1 MLVSSSNFSAST
13 FPPTL
18 LLTPIISIHS
28 SKDVIIVV
36 KWFSCSIIFYDNLFA
51 VHFITL
57 VSSERSIVYDF
68 IFTSSFPIFFNS
80 SCCFLNISSYQ
91 VNMAW
96 IFFSV
101 IFWKNW
107 WWCCNSGVFIIY
119 SGFITGSILCVCGW
133 IHSEEYSC
141 IGLVDWYFCLKVI
154 FLLAVGVIYR

>member
-13 FPPTL
+13 FPPNL

-28 SKDVIIVV
+28 SKDVIILV
-36 KWFSCSIIFYDNLFA
+36 KWFSCSIIFYDNLFS

-101 IFWKNW
+101 IFWKIGG
-107 WWCCNSGVFIIY
+107 GVVIV
-119 SGFITGSILCVCGW
+119 GSSLYIVVLSLDPYCVYVDGY
-133 IHSEEYSC
+133 IVRN
-141 IGLVDWYFCLKVI
+141 IVVLVL
-154 FLLAVGVIYR
+154 

>member
-68 IFTSSFPIFFNS
+68 IFTSSFPILFHS

-96 IFFSV
+96 IFQCNILKKIGGGVV
-101 IFWKNW
+101 I
-107 WWCCNSGVFIIY
+107 V
-119 SGFITGSILCVCGW
+119 GSSLYIVVLSLDPYCVYVDGY
-133 IHSEEYSC
+133 IVRN
-141 IGLVDWYFCLKVI
+141 IVVLVL
-154 FLLAVGVIYR
+154 